1 MFLSGV
7 IFPRVAPWQPSG
19 LSGGRRRRGRLRE
32 WVVVVVLVVVMVVV
46 RIAVGGDGG
55 WVGLVCILE

>member
-1 MFLSGV
+1 M

-32 WVVVVVLVVVMVVV
+32 WVVVVVVMVVV